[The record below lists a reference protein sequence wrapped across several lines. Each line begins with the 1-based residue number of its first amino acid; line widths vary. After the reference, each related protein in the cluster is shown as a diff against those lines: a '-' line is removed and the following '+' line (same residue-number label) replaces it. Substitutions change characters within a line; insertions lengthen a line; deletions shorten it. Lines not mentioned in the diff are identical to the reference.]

1 MLAGRHSI
9 GAGGAGGGVLEF
21 VGSRTYAAGGSG
33 NDMTV
38 PLTTLT
44 GGIASAP
51 RAGDLVVVFVGAS
64 KRTTNQTTTPTGFT
78 SINEISAFKSFTF
91 GPGRA
96 SNLRASLKV
105 MGSTPDT
112 DFVIPGGTGSTSNAL
127 AVSIYVFAK
136 ASSATPASANSSA
149 IDSHPQPPSI
159 TPTFNGSIILCAGH
173 THDFSVAVFTSS
185 DFDDF
190 ITVISEDSND
200 GVIGS
205 GRFEWTSGAF
215 APAKFGSASGES
227 NAASTSISLVII
239 PA

>member
-9 GAGGAGGGVLEF
+9 GAGGAGGGVFEF
-21 VGSRTYAAGGSG
+21 VGSRTYVAEGSAS
-33 NDMTV
+33 DMTV

-64 KRTTNQTTTPTGFT
+64 TENIDQTTTPTGFT
-78 SINEISAFKSFTF
+78 SINEISVRRGFKSGSGQT
-91 GPGRA
+91 

-136 ASSATPASANSSA
+136 ASSATPAAANSSA
-149 IDSHPQPPSI
+149 TDSHPQPPSI
-159 TPTFNGSIILCAGH
+159 TPTFDGSIILCAGH
-173 THDFSVAVFTSS
+173 THDSSVAVFTSS

-190 ITVISEDSND
+190 ITAISDDTNN

-215 APAKFGSASGES
+215 APAKFGSTSSEA

-239 PA
+239 PE

>member
-21 VGSRTYAAGGSG
+21 VGSRTYVAGGSAS
-33 NDMTV
+33 DMTV

-51 RAGDLVVVFVGAS
+51 RSGDLVVVFVGAS
-64 KRTTNQTTTPTGFT
+64 TRDIDQTTTPTGFT
-78 SINEISAFKSFTF
+78 LINEISVRRDSFSVD
-91 GPGRA
+91 RA

-112 DFVIPGGTGSTSNAL
+112 DFVIPGGTGSTANAL

-159 TPTFNGSIILCAGH
+159 TPTFDGSIILCAGH
-173 THDFSVAVFTSS
+173 MHNASVAVFTSS

-190 ITVISEDSND
+190 ITVISNDAND

-215 APAKFGSASGES
+215 APAKFGSAASEAL
-227 NAASTSISLVII
+227 AASTSISLVII
-239 PA
+239 PE